1 VELIAPERFTAVSA
15 DGVEVEC
22 WAMAPRGVAAGERAP
37 TILNIHGGPFTS
49 YGWFFF
55 DEFQLQVSAGFGVI
69 YCNPRGSSG
78 YSEAWGRA
86 IRWPEAETDPGSGWG
101 GVDYNDVMA
110 CVDEAC
116 KRFDWIDDARLGV
129 QGGSYGGYMTS
140 WIVGH
145 TDRFVAAC
153 SERAANNLLLLECS
167 SDAAGSFRTEVG
179 FTHLDRSEPYTRHS
193 PSSYVADMHTP
204 MLLIHSEDD
213 LRCPISQAEELF
225 VGCVC
230 SGGTQSWS
238 ASQEKITSCRV
249 QAVPPTG
256 CNVLT
261 SSSSGSPENFVSPPE
276 AERCTA
282 LIQKCGAS
290 ASSDDAAKAGSP
302 TTAVRSPQMRT
313 RALGLTRRRWLD
325 NLCCG
330 FRLPRCHPFV

>member
-1 VELIAPERFTAVSA
+1 MLGGKRVVRAFDVIEVSGAIRVLAAAITDPIELTEVYASVAGEDPRRLTDLTRSLRERVELIAPERFIAVSA

-22 WAMAPRGVAAGERAP
+22 WAMAPRGVEAGDRAP

-153 SERAANNLLLLECS
+153 SERAANNLLLLECT
-167 SDAAGSFRTEVG
+167 SDAGWSFRTEVG
-179 FTHLDRSEPYTRHS
+179 FTHLDRSEA
-193 PSSYVADMHTP
+193 VHTP
-204 MLLIHSEDD
+204 L
-213 LRCPISQAEELF
+213 
-225 VGCVC
+225 
-230 SGGTQSWS
+230 
-238 ASQEKITSCRV
+238 
-249 QAVPPTG
+249 
-256 CNVLT
+256 
-261 SSSSGSPENFVSPPE
+261 
-276 AERCTA
+276 A
-282 LIQKCGAS
+282 LVVRRRHAY
-290 ASSDDAAKAGSP
+290 ADAADPLRGRLALSDQPGGGVVRRAATARAEPRIGSFP
-302 TTAVRSPQMRT
+302 RRKSRAV
-313 RALGLTRRRWLD
+313 A
-325 NLCCG
+325 
-330 FRLPRCHPFV
+330 FRQSRPPDATC